1 MINSIVV
8 ICTSFSGDISKS
20 DYDQFTPQV
29 EALVKASG
37 SIRMLIDMTGLKGE
51 KSEAWKSDWN
61 FGEEFRDKIEKL
73 AMVGDK
79 AWESMLT
86 KGFGSKYAQQAKY
99 FDADS
104 ISSAWEWL
112 RE

>member
-1 MINSIVV
+1 MIKNIVV
-8 ICTSFSGDISKS
+8 MNVKISGTIAKS

-37 SIRMLIDMTGLKGE
+37 SVRMLMDVTGMKGE
-51 KSEAWKSDWN
+51 KMEAWQSDWN
-61 FGEEFRDKIEKL
+61 FGKEFKDKIEKL

-79 AWESMLT
+79 GWESMVT

-99 FDADS
+99 FDANS
-104 ISSAWEWL
+104 VSSAWEWL

>member
-1 MINSIVV
+1 M
-8 ICTSFSGDISKS
+8 D
-20 DYDQFTPQV
+20 
-29 EALVKASG
+29 
-37 SIRMLIDMTGLKGE
+37 RTGFHSE
-51 KSEAWKSDWN
+51 KTEAWKSDWD
-61 FGEEFRDKIEKL
+61 FGKEFQGKIEKL

-79 AWESMLT
+79 AWESMVT
-86 KGFGSKYAQQAKY
+86 KGLGSKYAQQANY

>member
-1 MINSIVV
+1 MIKSIVV
-8 ICTSFSGDISKS
+8 ISASISGDVTKS

-29 EALVKASG
+29 EAIVKASG
-37 SIRMLIDMTGLKGE
+37 SIRMLMDMTELKGE
-51 KSEAWKSDWN
+51 KSEAWKSDWD
-61 FGEEFRDKIEKL
+61 FGKEFQDKIEKL
-73 AMVGDK
+73 AMVGGK
-79 AWESMLT
+79 EWESLLT
-86 KGFGSKYAQQAKY
+86 KGFGSNYAQQAKY

>member
-1 MINSIVV
+1 MIKNLVV
-8 ICTSFSGDISKS
+8 MNVKFSDTITKS

-29 EALVKASG
+29 KALVKASG
-37 SIRMLIDMTGLKGE
+37 SIRMLMDMIELKGE
-51 KSEAWKSDWN
+51 KSEAWKSDWD
-61 FGEEFRDKIEKL
+61 FGKEFQDKIEKL
-73 AMVGDK
+73 ALVGDK
-79 AWESMLT
+79 GWESVLA
-86 KGFGSKYAQQAKY
+86 KGFGSKYAQQANY

>member
-1 MINSIVV
+1 MIKSIVV
-8 ICTSFSGDISKS
+8 LSASFSGDITKS
-20 DYDQFTPQV
+20 DYTQFTPQV

-37 SIRMLIDMTGLKGE
+37 SIRMLMDMTGLKGE
-51 KSEAWKSDWN
+51 KSEAWQSDWD
-61 FGEEFRDKIEKL
+61 FGKEFQDKIEKL

-79 AWESMLT
+79 AWEAPLA
-86 KGFGSKYAQQAKY
+86 KAFGPKYAQHAKY

>member
-1 MINSIVV
+1 MIKSFVV
-8 ICTSFSGDISKS
+8 ISASFSGDITKS

-29 EALVKASG
+29 EAIVKASG
-37 SIRMLIDMTGLKGE
+37 SIRMLMDMTGLKGE

-61 FGEEFRDKIEKL
+61 FGKEFQDKIEKL

-79 AWESMLT
+79 AWEAPLA
-86 KGFGSKYAQQAKY
+86 KAFGPKYAQQAKY

-104 ISSAWEWL
+104 ISSAWDWL

>member
-1 MINSIVV
+1 
-8 ICTSFSGDISKS
+8 
-20 DYDQFTPQV
+20 
-29 EALVKASG
+29 
-37 SIRMLIDMTGLKGE
+37 
-51 KSEAWKSDWN
+51 
-61 FGEEFRDKIEKL
+61 
-73 AMVGDK
+73 
-79 AWESMLT
+79 MLT

>member
-1 MINSIVV
+1 MIKGIVV
-8 ICTSFSGDISKS
+8 MNVEISGTVDKS

-29 EALVKASG
+29 DAIVKASG
-37 SIRMLIDMTGLKGE
+37 SIRMLMDITGLKGE
-51 KSEAWKSDWN
+51 KMEAWKSDWN
-61 FGEEFRDKIEKL
+61 FGKELQGKIEKM

-79 AWESMLT
+79 SWESSVT
-86 KGFGSKYAQQAKY
+86 KVFGSKYAQQAKY
-99 FDADS
+99 FDANS

>member
-1 MINSIVV
+1 MIKNFVV
-8 ICTSFSGDISKS
+8 MGVKISGTITKS

-29 EALVKASG
+29 QALVKASG
-37 SIRMLIDMTGLKGE
+37 SIRMLMDMTGLKGE

-61 FGEEFRDKIEKL
+61 FGKDFQDKIEKL
-73 AMVGDK
+73 AIVGDK
-79 AWESMLT
+79 AWESVLT

-104 ISSAWEWL
+104 ISSAWDWL
-112 RE
+112 RG

>member
-1 MINSIVV
+1 MIKNFVV
-8 ICTSFSGDISKS
+8 MYTTITGTVTKS

-29 EALVKASG
+29 RAIVQASG
-37 SIRMLIDMTGLKGE
+37 SIRILMDITGLKGE
-51 KSEAWKSDWN
+51 KSEAWESDWD
-61 FGEEFRDKIEKL
+61 FGKEFQGKIEKL

-79 AWESMLT
+79 EWESMVT
-86 KGFGSKYAQQAKY
+86 KAFGSKYAQQAKY

>member
-1 MINSIVV
+1 MIKSTVV
-8 ICTSFSGDISKS
+8 MNVSFSGNITKP

-29 EALVKASG
+29 EAIVKASG
-37 SIRMLIDMTGLKGE
+37 SIRMLMDITGLKGE
-51 KSEAWKSDWN
+51 KSEAWKSDWD
-61 FGEEFRDKIEKL
+61 FGKQFQGKIEKL

-79 AWESMLT
+79 GWESAMT

-104 ISSAWEWL
+104 MSSAWDWL

>member
-1 MINSIVV
+1 
-8 ICTSFSGDISKS
+8 
-20 DYDQFTPQV
+20 
-29 EALVKASG
+29 
-37 SIRMLIDMTGLKGE
+37 MLMDMTGFHWE
-51 KSEAWKSDWN
+51 KAEAWKSDWD
-61 FGEEFRDKIEKL
+61 FGKEFQGKIEKL

-104 ISSAWEWL
+104 NSSAWEWL